1 MPRKTASD
9 KMNPLLVSTIPPPY
23 TKKQKGKRKKLPSFT
38 PKFRRPTAADW
49 LSRSLSNDPSHYIKD
64 HYAQQASNQSKN
76 AVDSMGNFTKP
87 AFRKD
92 RILLPKSFGGFD
104 QTPFNQRKALDKRT
118 TLDKKKKAEESKTD
132 TSSTFGLDDNSYMN
146 DYSDVFMN
154 DSNIYGGGSGLSG
167 SIFGDASIDTSAR
180 NTNALAFSSPS
191 VSSRYSDGMF
201 ASKTEGLPFTTNT
214 SQDAIAPQAN
224 HPTVSSIP
232 WTVFKKSVSNATS
245 EPTPPPDSLKPN
257 SEPNSS
263 PSGGKNKTVKNLIDT
278 WEIGPAADSPV
289 RKVLASERSEPPRP
303 KGMVPSDSSPAGGK
317 KKKPKKQTQKK
328 EHTVYLNTRQKNKKK
343 GKGGKG
349 GKA

>member
-1 MPRKTASD
+1 
-9 KMNPLLVSTIPPPY
+9 
-23 TKKQKGKRKKLPSFT
+23 
-38 PKFRRPTAADW
+38 
-49 LSRSLSNDPSHYIKD
+49 
-64 HYAQQASNQSKN
+64 
-76 AVDSMGNFTKP
+76 
-87 AFRKD
+87 
-92 RILLPKSFGGFD
+92 
-104 QTPFNQRKALDKRT
+104 
-118 TLDKKKKAEESKTD
+118 
-132 TSSTFGLDDNSYMN
+132 MN

-191 VSSRYSDGMF
+191 ISSSYSDGMF

-289 RKVLASERSEPPRP
+289 RKVLVS
-303 KGMVPSDSSPAGGK
+303 
-317 KKKPKKQTQKK
+317 
-328 EHTVYLNTRQKNKKK
+328 
-343 GKGGKG
+343 
-349 GKA
+349 